1 MPKEYARAV
10 HELVRAKVEQRA
22 PEVQIETEKREA
34 PKVVNI
40 MDALRKSMEARGQ
53 TRFGTQFASEWVK
66 SPHLKIWLGHKRVPS
81 RQRALDGRC
90 IRGWASSSPTAS
102 GGVRSADRSRCSCVD

>member
-1 MPKEYARAV
+1 M
-10 HELVRAKVEQRA
+10 RAKVEQRA

-40 MDALRKSMEARGQ
+40 MDALKKSLWRREGRQ
-53 TRFGTQFASEWVK
+53 RFGTQFASEWVK
-66 SPHLKIWLGHKRVPS
+66 SPHLKNWLGHPRVPS

-102 GGVRSADRSRCSCVD
+102 GLEPTCHRQEST

>member
-1 MPKEYARAV
+1 MPNEYARAV

-40 MDALRKSMEARGQ
+40 MDARQ
-53 TRFGTQFASEWVK
+53 TKTQFASEWVK
-66 SPHLKIWLGHKRVPS
+66 SPHLKNWLGHPRVPS

-102 GGVRSADRSRCSCVD
+102 GLEPTCHRQEST